1 MLLAKVGE
9 AQCLARPAVGLQR
22 QKPRNA
28 RWLVS
33 VPVLLWHHLVVKAKK
48 LRGFYHA
55 FCKFLLSP
63 YYVLGTVVNAVNTA
77 RTSLP
82 SWS

>member
-1 MLLAKVGE
+1 MGE
-9 AQCLARPAVGLQR
+9 AQCLAIPAVGLQS

-33 VPVLLWHHLVVKAKK
+33 VTALLWYHLVVKAKK
-48 LRGFYHA
+48 LRDLYQV

-63 YYVLGTVVNAVNTA
+63 YCVLGTMVKAVNTA